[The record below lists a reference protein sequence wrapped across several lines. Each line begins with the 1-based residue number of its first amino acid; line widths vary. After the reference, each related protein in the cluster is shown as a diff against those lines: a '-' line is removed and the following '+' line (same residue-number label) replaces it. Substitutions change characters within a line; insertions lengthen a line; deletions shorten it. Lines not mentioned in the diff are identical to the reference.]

1 MKKTISTILMA
12 SILLINPQGIIAQ
25 TRNFFTGKPP
35 TFVKA
40 TVPHDTINWR
50 LSWYYFV
57 LNLPVDSS
65 ESLGKVTI
73 TPGENFTNIDFN
85 LDETQAFIGQVNKRG
100 EPIEIQQVNQDE
112 ATQTIEV
119 IFAEPILPNTL
130 FTVGLKARQNPQ
142 TEGVYLFRVHAF
154 PAGEN
159 PVGLDLGVARLT
171 FYSVW

>member
-1 MKKTISTILMA
+1 MKKTISTFLMA
-12 SILLINPQGIIAQ
+12 SILLLNPQVSIAQ

-50 LSWYYFV
+50 LSWYYFT

-65 ESLGKVTI
+65 ESLGKITI
-73 TPGENFTNIDFN
+73 TPGNNFSTIDFN
-85 LDETQAFIGQVNKRG
+85 LAETQAFMGQVNQRG
-100 EPIEIQQVNQDE
+100 EPINIQQVNQDE

-119 IFAEPILPNTL
+119 IFTEPIEPNTL
-130 FTVGLKARQNPQ
+130 FTVGLKARQNPNV
-142 TEGVYLFRVHAF
+142 EGVYLLRIHAF

-171 FYSVW
+171 FYSFW